1 MLYSLQI
8 ENYILIEHLKIDFDE
23 GFSVI
28 TGETGAGKSIILGA
42 LGLILGQRSDSKVI
56 REGAAKCVVE
66 GSFSIAAYDLQSF
79 FNDNELEYEDVTLIR
94 REIYASGKSRSFIN
108 DSPVGLQQM
117 KELGERLIDIHSQ
130 HQNLLLQHSAFQLN
144 VVDTVGQTASL
155 LAQYQQAFHA
165 YQGKRKQ
172 LADLRH
178 LAQQKQADREYLLF
192 QWKQLDEAHL
202 EENEQELLEQELK
215 VLQHAEEIKVHLH
228 KAFDIID
235 GQEVSVLSPLQEAVI
250 ALRHAAQVYP
260 AVNELQQRIESVVI
274 ELKDIAEEL
283 NKKQLSVEV
292 EPERTEQVGHRLDEI
307 YTLEQKHRLASLP
320 DLIVFRDRL
329 AEQLQRIDAYDDDIA
344 LLEKETAELL
354 NEVETLGEQLTVG
367 RKNAF
372 SVIVEHV
379 ETQLRQLG
387 MKHVVFQ
394 IDQQQQTEWSLMGRD
409 EIQFLFSS
417 NAQVKP
423 QPVAQIASGGE
434 ISRVMLSIKSLI
446 AHTKSL
452 PTIIFDEIDMGI
464 SGEVA
469 NAMSII
475 MKQLGDVMQ
484 VISIT
489 HLPQIAARGTH
500 HYRVFKSTQHGVSE
514 TTIQQLTDQERVGE
528 VAAMLSGASV
538 TQAAIDNAKQ
548 LLAGG

>member
-1 MLYSLQI
+1 MLYSLYI
-8 ENYILIEHLKIDFDE
+8 ENYILIERLKIDFDE

-42 LGLILGQRSDSKVI
+42 LGLILGQRADSKVI
-56 REGAAKCVVE
+56 RDGAAKCVVE
-66 GSFSIAAYDLQSF
+66 GSFSIAAYDLHAF
-79 FNDNELEYEDVTLIR
+79 FESNELEYEDVTLIR

-108 DSPVGLQQM
+108 DSPVGLQQL
-117 KELGERLIDIHSQ
+117 KELGEKLIDIHSQ

-144 VVDTVGQTASL
+144 VVDTVAQTASL
-155 LAQYQQAFHA
+155 LSQYQQSFTA
-165 YQGKRKQ
+165 YQEKRKQ

-178 LAQQKQADREYLLF
+178 LAQKKQADRDYLHF
-192 QWKQLDEAHL
+192 QWKQLDEANL
-202 EENEQELLEQELK
+202 QENEQELLEQELEM
-215 VLQHAEEIKVHLH
+215 LQHAEEIKGYLH
-228 KAFDIID
+228 RTYDIIE
-235 GQEVSVLSPLQEAVI
+235 GQDTSVLSPLQEAIV
-250 ALRHAAQVYP
+250 AMRHASQVYP
-260 AVNELQQRIESVVI
+260 AVGELQQRIETVAI
-274 ELKDIAEEL
+274 ELKDIAGEL
-283 NKKQLSVEV
+283 NKQQLSVEV
-292 EPERTEQVGHRLDEI
+292 EPERTEQVKLRLDEI
-307 YTLEQKHRLASLP
+307 YMLEQKHRLSSLP
-320 DLIVFRDRL
+320 LLIVLRDQL
-329 AEQLQRIDAYDDDIA
+329 AEQLQRIDAFDDDIA
-344 LLEKETAELL
+344 LLEKETTSFLK
-354 NEVETLGEQLTVG
+354 EVEAFGERLTIA
-367 RKNAF
+367 RKKSFPLIAK
-372 SVIVEHV
+372 HV

-394 IDQQQQTEWSLMGRD
+394 LDRQQQSEWTLMGRD

-475 MKQLGDVMQ
+475 MKQLGEVMQ

-489 HLPQIAARGTH
+489 HLPQIAARGTQ
-500 HYRVFKSTQHGVSE
+500 HYRVFKSTQRGVSE
-514 TTIQQLTDQERVGE
+514 TTIQRLSDEERISE
-528 VAAMLSGASV
+528 ISAMLSGATV

>member
-1 MLYSLQI
+1 MLYSLYI
-8 ENYILIEHLKIDFDE
+8 ENYILIERLKIDFDE

-42 LGLILGQRSDSKVI
+42 LGLILGQRTDSKVI
-56 REGAAKCVVE
+56 RDGAAKCVVE
-66 GSFSIAAYDLQSF
+66 GSFSIAAYDLHAF
-79 FNDNELEYEDVTLIR
+79 FEGNELEYEDVTLIR

-108 DSPVGLQQM
+108 DSPVGLQQL
-117 KELGERLIDIHSQ
+117 KELGEKLIDIHSQ

-144 VVDTVGQTASL
+144 VVDTVAQTASL
-155 LAQYQQAFHA
+155 LSQYQQSFTA
-165 YQGKRKQ
+165 YQEKRKQ

-178 LAQQKQADREYLLF
+178 LAQKKQADRDYLHF
-192 QWKQLDEAHL
+192 QWKQLDEANL
-202 EENEQELLEQELK
+202 QENEQELLEQELEM
-215 VLQHAEEIKVHLH
+215 LQHAEEIKGYLH
-228 KAFDIID
+228 RTYDIIE
-235 GQEVSVLSPLQEAVI
+235 GQDTSVLSPLQEAIV
-250 ALRHAAQVYP
+250 AMRHASQVYP
-260 AVNELQQRIESVVI
+260 AVGELQQRIETVAI
-274 ELKDIAEEL
+274 ELKDIAGEL
-283 NKKQLSVEV
+283 NKQQLSVEV
-292 EPERTEQVGHRLDEI
+292 EPERTEQVKLRLDEI
-307 YTLEQKHRLASLP
+307 YMLEQKHRLSSLP
-320 DLIVFRDRL
+320 LLIVLRDQL
-329 AEQLQRIDAYDDDIA
+329 AEQLQRIDAFDDDIA
-344 LLEKETAELL
+344 LLEKETTSFLK
-354 NEVETLGEQLTVG
+354 EVEAFGERLTIA
-367 RKNAF
+367 RKKSFPLIAK
-372 SVIVEHV
+372 HV

-394 IDQQQQTEWSLMGRD
+394 LDRQQQSEWTLMGRD

-475 MKQLGDVMQ
+475 MKQLGEVMQ

-489 HLPQIAARGTH
+489 HLPQIAARGTQ
-500 HYRVFKSTQHGVSE
+500 HYRVFKSTQRGVSE
-514 TTIQQLTDQERVGE
+514 TTIQRLSDEERISE
-528 VAAMLSGASV
+528 ISAMLSGATV

>member
-8 ENYILIEHLKIDFDE
+8 ENYILIEHLKIDFNE

-56 REGAAKCVVE
+56 REGAVKCVVE

-117 KELGERLIDIHSQ
+117 KELGERMIDIHSQ

-155 LAQYQQAFHA
+155 LVQYQQAFHA

-178 LAQQKQADREYLLF
+178 LAQQQQADREYLLF

-215 VLQHAEEIKVHLH
+215 VLQHAEEIKIHLH
-228 KAFDIID
+228 RAYDIID

-250 ALRHAAQVYP
+250 AMRHAAQVYP

-292 EPERTEQVGHRLDEI
+292 EPERIEQVGHRLDEI

-320 DLIVFRDRL
+320 DLIVFRDQL

-344 LLEKETAELL
+344 LLEKETAGLL

-372 SVIVEHV
+372 PVIVEHV

>member
-1 MLYSLQI
+1 MLYSLYI
-8 ENYILIEHLKIDFDE
+8 ENYILIERLKIDFDE

-42 LGLILGQRSDSKVI
+42 LGLILGQRADSKVI
-56 REGAAKCVVE
+56 RDGATKCVVE
-66 GSFSIAAYDLQSF
+66 GSFSIAAYDLHAF
-79 FNDNELEYEDVTLIR
+79 FESNELEYEDVTLIR

-108 DSPVGLQQM
+108 DSPVGLQQL
-117 KELGERLIDIHSQ
+117 KELGEKLIDIHSQ

-144 VVDTVGQTASL
+144 VVDTVAQTASL
-155 LAQYQQAFHA
+155 LSQYQQSFTA
-165 YQGKRKQ
+165 YQEKRKQ

-178 LAQQKQADREYLLF
+178 LAQKKQADRDYLHF
-192 QWKQLDEAHL
+192 QWKQLDEANL
-202 EENEQELLEQELK
+202 QENEQELLEQELEM
-215 VLQHAEEIKVHLH
+215 LQHAEEIKGYLH
-228 KAFDIID
+228 RTYDIIE
-235 GQEVSVLSPLQEAVI
+235 GQDTSVLSPLQEAIV
-250 ALRHAAQVYP
+250 AMRHASQVYP
-260 AVNELQQRIESVVI
+260 AVGELQQRIEMVAI
-274 ELKDIAEEL
+274 ELKDIAGEL
-283 NKKQLSVEV
+283 NKQQLSVEV
-292 EPERTEQVGHRLDEI
+292 EPERTEQVKLRLDEI
-307 YTLEQKHRLASLP
+307 YMLEQKHRLSSLP
-320 DLIVFRDRL
+320 LLIVLRDQL
-329 AEQLQRIDAYDDDIA
+329 AEQLQRIDAFDDDIA
-344 LLEKETAELL
+344 LLEKETTSFLK
-354 NEVETLGEQLTVG
+354 EVEAFGERLTIA
-367 RKNAF
+367 RKKSFPLIAK
-372 SVIVEHV
+372 HV

-394 IDQQQQTEWSLMGRD
+394 LDRQQQSEWTLMGRD

-475 MKQLGDVMQ
+475 MKQLGEVMQ

-489 HLPQIAARGTH
+489 HLPQIAARGTQ
-500 HYRVFKSTQHGVSE
+500 HYRVFKSTQRGVSE
-514 TTIQQLTDQERVGE
+514 TTIQRLSDEERISE
-528 VAAMLSGASV
+528 ISAMLSGATV

>member
-1 MLYSLQI
+1 MLNSLYI
-8 ENYILIEHLKIDFDE
+8 ENYILIERLKIDFDE

-42 LGLILGQRSDSKVI
+42 LGLILGQRADSKVI
-56 REGAAKCVVE
+56 RDGAAKCVVE
-66 GSFSIAAYDLQSF
+66 GSFSIAAYDLHAF
-79 FNDNELEYEDVTLIR
+79 FESNELEYEDGTLIR

-108 DSPVGLQQM
+108 DSPVSLQQL
-117 KELGERLIDIHSQ
+117 KELGEKLIDIHSQ

-144 VVDTVGQTASL
+144 VVDTVAQTASL
-155 LAQYQQAFHA
+155 LSQYQQAFNA
-165 YQGKRKQ
+165 YQEKRKQ

-178 LAQQKQADREYLLF
+178 LAQKKQADRDYLHF
-192 QWKQLDEAHL
+192 QWKQLDEANL
-202 EENEQELLEQELK
+202 QENEQELLEQELEM
-215 VLQHAEEIKVHLH
+215 LQHAEEIKGYLH
-228 KAFDIID
+228 RTYDIID
-235 GQEVSVLSPLQEAVI
+235 GQDTSVLLPLQEAIV
-250 ALRHAAQVYP
+250 AMRHASQVYP
-260 AVNELQQRIESVVI
+260 AAGELQQRIETVAI
-274 ELKDIAEEL
+274 ELKDIAGEL

-292 EPERTEQVGHRLDEI
+292 EPERTEQVKHRLDEI
-307 YTLEQKHRLASLP
+307 YTLEQKHRLSSLP
-320 DLIVFRDRL
+320 SLIVLRDQL
-329 AEQLQRIDAYDDDIA
+329 AEQLQRIDAFDDDIA
-344 LLEKETAELL
+344 LLEKETAQFLK
-354 NEVETLGEQLTVG
+354 EVETLGERLTIA
-367 RKNAF
+367 RKKSFPLIAR
-372 SVIVEHV
+372 HV
-379 ETQLRQLG
+379 EAQLRQLG

-394 IDQQQQTEWSLMGRD
+394 IDQQQQSEWTLMGRD

-475 MKQLGDVMQ
+475 MKQLGEVMQ

-489 HLPQIAARGTH
+489 HLPQIAARGTQ
-500 HYRVFKSTQHGVSE
+500 HYRVFKSTQRGISE
-514 TTIQQLTDQERVGE
+514 TTIQRLSAEERVSE
-528 VAAMLSGASV
+528 IAAMLSGATV
-538 TQAAIDNAKQ
+538 TQAAVDNAKQ

>member
-1 MLYSLQI
+1 
-8 ENYILIEHLKIDFDE
+8 
-23 GFSVI
+23 
-28 TGETGAGKSIILGA
+28 
-42 LGLILGQRSDSKVI
+42 
-56 REGAAKCVVE
+56 
-66 GSFSIAAYDLQSF
+66 
-79 FNDNELEYEDVTLIR
+79 
-94 REIYASGKSRSFIN
+94 
-108 DSPVGLQQM
+108 
-117 KELGERLIDIHSQ
+117 
-130 HQNLLLQHSAFQLN
+130 
-144 VVDTVGQTASL
+144 
-155 LAQYQQAFHA
+155 
-165 YQGKRKQ
+165 
-172 LADLRH
+172 
-178 LAQQKQADREYLLF
+178 
-192 QWKQLDEAHL
+192 
-202 EENEQELLEQELK
+202 
-215 VLQHAEEIKVHLH
+215 
-228 KAFDIID
+228 
-235 GQEVSVLSPLQEAVI
+235 
-250 ALRHAAQVYP
+250 
-260 AVNELQQRIESVVI
+260 
-274 ELKDIAEEL
+274 
-283 NKKQLSVEV
+283 V

>member
-1 MLYSLQI
+1 MLYSLYI
-8 ENYILIEHLKIDFDE
+8 ENYILIERLKIDFDE

-42 LGLILGQRSDSKVI
+42 LGLILGQRTDSKVI
-56 REGAAKCVVE
+56 RDGAAKCVVE
-66 GSFSIAAYDLQSF
+66 GSFSIAAYDLHAF
-79 FNDNELEYEDVTLIR
+79 FESNELEYEDVTLIR

-108 DSPVGLQQM
+108 DSPVGLQQL
-117 KELGERLIDIHSQ
+117 KELGEKLIDIHSQ

-144 VVDTVGQTASL
+144 VVDTVAQTASL
-155 LAQYQQAFHA
+155 LSQYQQSFTA
-165 YQGKRKQ
+165 YQEKRKQ

-178 LAQQKQADREYLLF
+178 LAQKKQADRDYLHF
-192 QWKQLDEAHL
+192 QWKQLDEANL
-202 EENEQELLEQELK
+202 QENEQELLEQELEM
-215 VLQHAEEIKVHLH
+215 LQHAEEIKGYLH
-228 KAFDIID
+228 RTYDIIE
-235 GQEVSVLSPLQEAVI
+235 GQDTSVLSPLQEAIV
-250 ALRHAAQVYP
+250 AMRHASQVYP
-260 AVNELQQRIESVVI
+260 AVGELQQRIETVAI
-274 ELKDIAEEL
+274 ELKDIAGEL
-283 NKKQLSVEV
+283 NKQQLSVEV
-292 EPERTEQVGHRLDEI
+292 EPERTEQVKLRLDEI
-307 YTLEQKHRLASLP
+307 YMLEQKHRLSSLP
-320 DLIVFRDRL
+320 LLIVLRDQL
-329 AEQLQRIDAYDDDIA
+329 AEQLQRIDAFDDDIA
-344 LLEKETAELL
+344 LLEKETTSFLK
-354 NEVETLGEQLTVG
+354 EVEAFGERLTIA
-367 RKNAF
+367 RKKSFPLIAK
-372 SVIVEHV
+372 HV

-394 IDQQQQTEWSLMGRD
+394 LDRQQQSEWTLMGRD

-475 MKQLGDVMQ
+475 MKQLGEVMQ

-489 HLPQIAARGTH
+489 HLPQIAARGTQ
-500 HYRVFKSTQHGVSE
+500 HYRVFKSTQRGVSE
-514 TTIQQLTDQERVGE
+514 TTIQRLSDEERISE
-528 VAAMLSGASV
+528 ISAMLSGATV

>member
-56 REGAAKCVVE
+56 REGAVKCVVE
-66 GSFSIAAYDLQSF
+66 GSFSIAAYDLQAF

-94 REIYASGKSRSFIN
+94 REIYTSGKSRSFIN
-108 DSPVGLQQM
+108 DSPVGLQQL
-117 KELGERLIDIHSQ
+117 KELGEKLIDIHSQ

-155 LAQYQQAFHA
+155 LAQYQLTFHA
-165 YQGKRKQ
+165 YQEKRKQ
-172 LADLRH
+172 LTDLRH
-178 LAQQKQADREYLLF
+178 LAQQKQADRDYLLF

-202 EENEQELLEQELK
+202 EENEQELLEQELEM
-215 VLQHAEEIKVHLH
+215 LQHAEEIKGHLH
-228 KAFDIID
+228 RTYDIID

-250 ALRHAAQVYP
+250 AMRHAAQVYP

-274 ELKDIAEEL
+274 ELKDIAAEL
-283 NKKQLSVEV
+283 NTKQLSIEV
-292 EPERTEQVGHRLDEI
+292 EPERTEQVRHRLDDI
-307 YTLEQKHRLASLP
+307 YTLEQKHRLTSLP
-320 DLIVFRDRL
+320 ALIAFRDRL

-367 RKNAF
+367 RKSAF
-372 SVIVEHV
+372 PVIVKHV
-379 ETQLRQLG
+379 ETQLRQLS

-394 IDQQQQTEWSLMGRD
+394 IDEQQQSEWSLMGRD

-500 HYRVFKSTQHGVSE
+500 HYRVFKSTQRGVSE

-528 VAAMLSGASV
+528 IAAMLSGASV

>member
-42 LGLILGQRSDSKVI
+42 LGLILGQRTDSKVI
-56 REGAAKCVVE
+56 RDGAVKCVVE
-66 GSFSIAAYDLQSF
+66 GSFSIAAYDLHAF
-79 FNDNELEYEDVTLIR
+79 FEINELEYEDVTLIR

-108 DSPVGLQQM
+108 DSPVGLQQL
-117 KELGERLIDIHSQ
+117 KELGEKLIDIHSQ

-144 VVDTVGQTASL
+144 VVDTVAQTTSL
-155 LAQYQQAFHA
+155 LSQYQQSFTT
-165 YQGKRKQ
+165 YQEKRKQ
-172 LADLRH
+172 LTDLRN
-178 LAQQKQADREYLLF
+178 LAQKKQADRDYLHF
-192 QWKQLDEAHL
+192 QWKQLDEANL
-202 EENEQELLEQELK
+202 QENEQELLEQDLEM
-215 VLQHAEEIKVHLH
+215 LQHAEEIKEYLH
-228 KAFDIID
+228 RTCDIID
-235 GQEVSVLSPLQEAVI
+235 GQETSVLPPLQEAVV
-250 ALRHAAQVYP
+250 AMRHAAQVYP
-260 AVNELQQRIESVVI
+260 VVGELQQRIETVVI
-274 ELKDIAEEL
+274 ELKDIAGEL

-292 EPERTEQVGHRLDEI
+292 EPERTEQVKHRLDEI
-307 YTLEQKHRLASLP
+307 YTLEQKHRLSSLSA
-320 DLIVFRDRL
+320 LIVLRDQL
-329 AEQLQRIDAYDDDIA
+329 EEQLQRIDAFDDDIA
-344 LLEKETAELL
+344 LLEKETTQFLK
-354 NEVETLGEQLTVG
+354 EVETLGERLTVA
-367 RKNAF
+367 RKKSFPLIAK
-372 SVIVEHV
+372 HV
-379 ETQLRQLG
+379 EAQLRQLG

-394 IDQQQQTEWSLMGRD
+394 IDQQQQSEWTLMGRD

-500 HYRVFKSTQHGVSE
+500 HYRVFKSTQRGVSE
-514 TTIQQLTDQERVGE
+514 TTIQQLSDEERTSE
-528 VAAMLSGASV
+528 IAAMLSGASV
-538 TQAAIDNAKQ
+538 TQAAIENAKQ

>member
-1 MLYSLQI
+1 MLYSLYI
-8 ENYILIEHLKIDFDE
+8 ENYILIERLKIDFDE

-42 LGLILGQRSDSKVI
+42 LGLILGQRADSKVI
-56 REGAAKCVVE
+56 RDGAAKCVVE
-66 GSFSIAAYDLQSF
+66 GSFSIAAYDLHAF
-79 FNDNELEYEDVTLIR
+79 FESNELEYEDVTLIR

-108 DSPVGLQQM
+108 DSPVGLQQL
-117 KELGERLIDIHSQ
+117 KELGEKLIDIHSQ

-144 VVDTVGQTASL
+144 VVDTVAQTASL
-155 LAQYQQAFHA
+155 LSQYQQSYTA
-165 YQGKRKQ
+165 YQEKRKQ
-172 LADLRH
+172 LADLRR
-178 LAQQKQADREYLLF
+178 LAQQKQADRDYLHF
-192 QWKQLDEAHL
+192 QWKQLDEANL
-202 EENEQELLEQELK
+202 QENEQELLEQELEM
-215 VLQHAEEIKVHLH
+215 LQHAEEIKGYLH
-228 KAFDIID
+228 RTCDIID
-235 GQEVSVLSPLQEAVI
+235 GQETSVLPPLQEAVV
-250 ALRHAAQVYP
+250 AMRHAAQVYP
-260 AVNELQQRIESVVI
+260 VVGDLQQRIETVVI
-274 ELKDIAEEL
+274 ELKDIAGEL

-292 EPERTEQVGHRLDEI
+292 EPERTEQVKHRLDEI
-307 YTLEQKHRLASLP
+307 YTLEQKHRLSSLSA
-320 DLIVFRDRL
+320 LIGLRDQL
-329 AEQLQRIDAYDDDIA
+329 AEQLQRIDAFDDDIA
-344 LLEKETAELL
+344 LLEKETAQFLK
-354 NEVETLGEQLTVG
+354 EVETFGERLTIA
-367 RKNAF
+367 RKKSFPLIAK
-372 SVIVEHV
+372 HV

-394 IDQQQQTEWSLMGRD
+394 IDQQQQSEWTLMGRD

-475 MKQLGDVMQ
+475 MKQLGEVMQ

-514 TTIQQLTDQERVGE
+514 TIIQRLSAEERISE
-528 VAAMLSGASV
+528 IAAMLSGASV
-538 TQAAIDNAKQ
+538 TQAAVDNAKQ

>member
-1 MLYSLQI
+1 MLYSLYI
-8 ENYILIEHLKIDFDE
+8 ENYILIERLNIDFDE

-42 LGLILGQRSDSKVI
+42 LGLILGQRADSKVI

-66 GSFSIAAYDLQSF
+66 GSFSIAAYDLHAF
-79 FNDNELEYEDVTLIR
+79 FESNELEYEDVTLIR

-108 DSPVGLQQM
+108 DSPVGLQQL
-117 KELGERLIDIHSQ
+117 KELGEKLIDIHSQ

-144 VVDTVGQTASL
+144 VVDTVAQTASL
-155 LAQYQQAFHA
+155 LNQYQQSFTA
-165 YQGKRKQ
+165 YQEKRKQ
-172 LADLRH
+172 LADLRR
-178 LAQQKQADREYLLF
+178 LAQQKQADRDYLYF
-192 QWKQLDEAHL
+192 QWKQLIEANL
-202 EENEQELLEQELK
+202 QENEQELLEQELEM
-215 VLQHAEEIKVHLH
+215 LQHAEEIKEYLH
-228 KAFDIID
+228 RTCDIID
-235 GQEVSVLSPLQEAVI
+235 GQETSVLPPLQEAVV
-250 ALRHAAQVYP
+250 AMRHAAKIYP
-260 AVNELQQRIESVVI
+260 VVGDLQQRIETVVI
-274 ELKDIAEEL
+274 ELKDIAAEL

-292 EPERTEQVGHRLDEI
+292 EPDRTEQVKHRLDEI
-307 YTLEQKHRLASLP
+307 YTLEQKHRLSSLSA
-320 DLIVFRDRL
+320 LIVLRDQL
-329 AEQLQRIDAYDDDIA
+329 AEQLQRIDAFDDDIA
-344 LLEKETAELL
+344 LLEKETAQFLK
-354 NEVETLGEQLTVG
+354 EVETRGERLTVA
-367 RKNAF
+367 RKKSF
-372 SVIVEHV
+372 PLIVKHV
-379 ETQLRQLG
+379 EAQLRQLG

-394 IDQQQQTEWSLMGRD
+394 IDQQQQSEWTLMGRD

-475 MKQLGDVMQ
+475 MKQLGEVMQ

-489 HLPQIAARGTH
+489 HLPQIAARGTQ

-514 TTIQQLTDQERVGE
+514 TIIQRLSAEERVSE
-528 VAAMLSGASV
+528 IAAMLSGASV
-538 TQAAIDNAKQ
+538 TQAAVDNAKQ

>member
-1 MLYSLQI
+1 MLYSLYI
-8 ENYILIEHLKIDFDE
+8 ENYILIERLKIDFDE

-42 LGLILGQRSDSKVI
+42 LGLILGQRTDSKVI

-66 GSFSIAAYDLQSF
+66 GSFSIAAYHLHAF
-79 FNDNELEYEDVTLIR
+79 FESNELEYEDVTLIR

-108 DSPVGLQQM
+108 DSPVGLQQL
-117 KELGERLIDIHSQ
+117 KELGEKLIDIHSQ

-144 VVDTVGQTASL
+144 VVDTVAQTTSL
-155 LAQYQQAFHA
+155 LSQYQQTFNA
-165 YQGKRKQ
+165 YQEKRKQ
-172 LADLRH
+172 LVDLRH
-178 LAQQKQADREYLLF
+178 LAQKKQDDRDYLHF
-192 QWKQLDEAHL
+192 QWNQLYEANL
-202 EENEQELLEQELK
+202 QENEQELLEQELEM
-215 VLQHAEEIKVHLH
+215 LQHAEEIKEYLH
-228 KAFDIID
+228 RTCDIID
-235 GQEVSVLSPLQEAVI
+235 GQDTSVLSPLQEAVVSM
-250 ALRHAAQVYP
+250 RHASQVYP
-260 AVNELQQRIESVVI
+260 AVSELQQRIEMVVI
-274 ELKDIAEEL
+274 ELKDIAGEL
-283 NKKQLSVEV
+283 NKQQLSVEV
-292 EPERTEQVGHRLDEI
+292 EPERNEHVKHRLDEI
-307 YTLEQKHRLASLP
+307 YTLEQKHRLSSLAA
-320 DLIVFRDRL
+320 LIVLRDQL
-329 AEQLQRIDAYDDDIA
+329 AEQLQRIDAFDDDIA
-344 LLEKETAELL
+344 LLEKETTRFLK
-354 NEVETLGEQLTVG
+354 EVETLGERLTIA
-367 RKNAF
+367 RKKAF
-372 SVIVEHV
+372 PLIAKHV

-394 IDQQQQTEWSLMGRD
+394 LDWQQQSEWTVMGRD
-409 EIQFLFSS
+409 DIQFLFSS

-452 PTIIFDEIDMGI
+452 PAIIFDEIDMGI

-489 HLPQIAARGTH
+489 HLPQIAARGTQ
-500 HYRVFKSTQHGVSE
+500 HYRVFKSTQRGVSE
-514 TTIQQLTDQERVGE
+514 TTIQRLSAEERISE
-528 VAAMLSGASV
+528 IAAMLSGATV

>member
-1 MLYSLQI
+1 MLYSLYI
-8 ENYILIEHLKIDFDE
+8 ENYILIERLKIDFDE

-42 LGLILGQRSDSKVI
+42 LGLILGQRADSKVI
-56 REGAAKCVVE
+56 RDGAAKCVVE
-66 GSFSIAAYDLQSF
+66 GSFSIAAYDLHAF
-79 FNDNELEYEDVTLIR
+79 FESNELEYEDVTLIR

-108 DSPVGLQQM
+108 DSPVGLQQL
-117 KELGERLIDIHSQ
+117 KELGEKLIDIHSQ

-144 VVDTVGQTASL
+144 VVDTVAQTASL
-155 LAQYQQAFHA
+155 LSQYQQSFIA
-165 YQGKRKQ
+165 YQEKRKQ
-172 LADLRH
+172 LADLRR
-178 LAQQKQADREYLLF
+178 LAQQKQADRDYLHF
-192 QWKQLDEAHL
+192 QWKQLDEANL
-202 EENEQELLEQELK
+202 QENEQELLEQELEM
-215 VLQHAEEIKVHLH
+215 LQHAEEIKGYLH
-228 KAFDIID
+228 RTCDIID
-235 GQEVSVLSPLQEAVI
+235 GQETSVLPPLQEAVV
-250 ALRHAAQVYP
+250 AMRHAAQVYP
-260 AVNELQQRIESVVI
+260 VVGDLQQRIETVVI
-274 ELKDIAEEL
+274 ELKDIAGEL

-292 EPERTEQVGHRLDEI
+292 EPERTEQVKHRLDEI
-307 YTLEQKHRLASLP
+307 YTLEQKHRLSSLP
-320 DLIVFRDRL
+320 ALIGLRDQL
-329 AEQLQRIDAYDDDIA
+329 AEQLQRIDAFDDDIA
-344 LLEKETAELL
+344 LLEKETAQFLK
-354 NEVETLGEQLTVG
+354 EVETFGERLTIA
-367 RKNAF
+367 RKKSFPLIAK
-372 SVIVEHV
+372 HV

-394 IDQQQQTEWSLMGRD
+394 IDQQQQSEWTLMGRD

-475 MKQLGDVMQ
+475 MKQLGEVMQ

-514 TTIQQLTDQERVGE
+514 TIIQRLSAEERISE
-528 VAAMLSGASV
+528 IAAMLSGASV
-538 TQAAIDNAKQ
+538 TQAAVDNAKQ